1 MGAGTINTLLFIL
14 LVVMTVIGAVA
25 ALFLKRASGF
35 KSISELLRNYNLY
48 VGAGLYLLS
57 AIINIIVLRY
67 LNYSVVLPL
76 TSITYVWTMVISYL
90 FLKEKVGIK
99 KLIGVTFIIIGCVCI
114 VI

>member
-1 MGAGTINTLLFIL
+1 MTIKILLFVL
-14 LVVMTVIGAVA
+14 LIVMTLMGSVA
-25 ALFLKRASGF
+25 AFFLKKASGF
-35 KSISELLRNYNLY
+35 KNITELIKNYNLY
-48 VGAGLYLLS
+48 IGAGLYLLS

-99 KLIGVTFIIIGCVCI
+99 KLLGVSFIIMGCVCI
-114 VI
+114 VV

>member
-1 MGAGTINTLLFIL
+1 MTLL
-14 LVVMTVIGAVA
+14 GAVA
-25 ALFLKRASGF
+25 AFFLKKASGF
-35 KSISELLRNYNLY
+35 KNITELIKNYNLY
-48 VGAGLYLLS
+48 IGAGLYLLS

-67 LNYSVVLPL
+67 LNYSVALPL

-99 KLIGVTFIIIGCVCI
+99 KLLGVSFIIIGCICI

>member
-1 MGAGTINTLLFIL
+1 MTIKILLFVL
-14 LVVMTVIGAVA
+14 LIVMTLMGSVA
-25 ALFLKRASGF
+25 AFFLKKASGF
-35 KSISELLRNYNLY
+35 KNITELIKNYNLY
-48 VGAGLYLLS
+48 IGAGLYLLS

-99 KLIGVTFIIIGCVCI
+99 KLLGVSFIILGCICI

>member
-1 MGAGTINTLLFIL
+1 MTIKIL
-14 LVVMTVIGAVA
+14 LYALLIVMTLMGAVA
-25 ALFLKRASGF
+25 AFFLKKASGF
-35 KSISELLRNYNLY
+35 KNITELIKNYNLY
-48 VGAGLYLLS
+48 IGAGLYLLS

-76 TSITYVWTMVISYL
+76 TSITYVWTMIISYL

-99 KLIGVTFIIIGCVCI
+99 KLLGVSFIVIGCICI

>member
-1 MGAGTINTLLFIL
+1 MTIKILLFVL
-14 LVVMTVIGAVA
+14 LIVMTLMGAVA
-25 ALFLKRASGF
+25 AFFLKKASGF
-35 KSISELLRNYNLY
+35 KNITQLIKNYNLY
-48 VGAGLYLLS
+48 IGAGLYLLS

-99 KLIGVTFIIIGCVCI
+99 KLLGVSFIITGCICI

>member
-1 MGAGTINTLLFIL
+1 MTIKILLFAL
-14 LVVMTVIGAVA
+14 LIVMTLIGAVA
-25 ALFLKRASGF
+25 AFFLKKASGF
-35 KSISELLRNYNLY
+35 KSLSELIKNYNLY
-48 VGAGLYLLS
+48 IGAGLYLLS
-57 AIINIIVLRY
+57 AIINIIVLRF

-99 KLIGVTFIIIGCVCI
+99 KLLGVSFIIIGCICT

>member
-1 MGAGTINTLLFIL
+1 
-14 LVVMTVIGAVA
+14 MTVMGAVA
-25 ALFLKRASGF
+25 AFFLKKASGF
-35 KSISELLRNYNLY
+35 NSIVELIKNYNLY
-48 VGAGLYLLS
+48 IGAGLYLLS
-57 AIINIIVLRY
+57 AILNIIILRF

-99 KLIGVTFIIIGCVCI
+99 KLLGVSFIIIGCICI

>member
-1 MGAGTINTLLFIL
+1 MTL
-14 LVVMTVIGAVA
+14 MGAVA
-25 ALFLKRASGF
+25 AFFLKKASGF
-35 KSISELLRNYNLY
+35 KNLTELIKNHNLY
-48 VGAGLYLLS
+48 IGTGLYLLS

-99 KLIGVTFIIIGCVCI
+99 KLLGVSFIIIGCICI
-114 VI
+114 VV

>member
-1 MGAGTINTLLFIL
+1 MTIKILLFVL
-14 LVVMTVIGAVA
+14 LIVMTLMGAVA
-25 ALFLKRASGF
+25 AFFLKKASGF
-35 KSISELLRNYNLY
+35 KNITELIKNYNLY
-48 VGAGLYLLS
+48 IGAGLYLLS

-90 FLKEKVGIK
+90 LLKEKIGIK
-99 KLIGVTFIIIGCVCI
+99 KLLGVSFIIIGCICI

>member
-1 MGAGTINTLLFIL
+1 MTIKIL
-14 LVVMTVIGAVA
+14 LYALLIVMTLMGAVA
-25 ALFLKRASGF
+25 AFFLKKASGF
-35 KSISELLRNYNLY
+35 KNITELIKNYNLY
-48 VGAGLYLLS
+48 IGAGLYLLS
-57 AIINIIVLRY
+57 AIINIIILRY

-99 KLIGVTFIIIGCVCI
+99 KLLGVSFILFGCICI

>member
-1 MGAGTINTLLFIL
+1 MTLMGAI
-14 LVVMTVIGAVA
+14 A
-25 ALFLKRASGF
+25 AFFLKKAAGF
-35 KSISELLRNYNLY
+35 KNITELIKNYNLY
-48 VGAGLYLLS
+48 IGAGLYLLS

-99 KLIGVTFIIIGCVCI
+99 KLLGVSFIIMGCVCI
-114 VI
+114 VV

>member
-1 MGAGTINTLLFIL
+1 MTIKIL
-14 LVVMTVIGAVA
+14 LYALLIVMTLMGAVA
-25 ALFLKRASGF
+25 ALFLKKASGF
-35 KSISELLRNYNLY
+35 KHITELIKNYNLY
-48 VGAGLYLLS
+48 IGAGLYLLS

-67 LNYSVVLPL
+67 LNYSAVLPL

-99 KLIGVTFIIIGCVCI
+99 KLLGVSFIILGCICI

>member
-1 MGAGTINTLLFIL
+1 MTL
-14 LVVMTVIGAVA
+14 MGAVA
-25 ALFLKRASGF
+25 AFFLKKASGF
-35 KSISELLRNYNLY
+35 KNITELIKNYNLY
-48 VGAGLYLLS
+48 IGAGLYLLS

-67 LNYSVVLPL
+67 LNYSVALPL

-99 KLIGVTFIIIGCVCI
+99 KLLGVSFIIIGCICI

>member
-1 MGAGTINTLLFIL
+1 MTIKILLFVL
-14 LVVMTVIGAVA
+14 LIVMTLMGSVA
-25 ALFLKRASGF
+25 AFFLKKASGF
-35 KSISELLRNYNLY
+35 KNITELIKNYNLY
-48 VGAGLYLLS
+48 IGAGLYLLS

-99 KLIGVTFIIIGCVCI
+99 KLLGVSFIIMGCVCI
-114 VI
+114 VG

>member
-1 MGAGTINTLLFIL
+1 MTL
-14 LVVMTVIGAVA
+14 IGAVA
-25 ALFLKRASGF
+25 AFFLKKASGF
-35 KSISELLRNYNLY
+35 KSLSELIKNYNLY
-48 VGAGLYLLS
+48 IGAGLYLLS
-57 AIINIIVLRY
+57 AIINIIVLRF

-99 KLIGVTFIIIGCVCI
+99 KLLGVSFIIIGCICT

>member
-1 MGAGTINTLLFIL
+1 MTL
-14 LVVMTVIGAVA
+14 MGAVA
-25 ALFLKRASGF
+25 AFFLKKASGF
-35 KSISELLRNYNLY
+35 KNITELIKNYNLY
-48 VGAGLYLLS
+48 IGAGLYLLS

-90 FLKEKVGIK
+90 LLKEKIGIK
-99 KLIGVTFIIIGCVCI
+99 KLLGVSFIIIGCICI

>member
-1 MGAGTINTLLFIL
+1 MTLMGS
-14 LVVMTVIGAVA
+14 VA
-25 ALFLKRASGF
+25 AFFLKKASGF
-35 KSISELLRNYNLY
+35 KNITELIKNYNLY
-48 VGAGLYLLS
+48 IGAGLYLLS

-99 KLIGVTFIIIGCVCI
+99 KLLGVSFIIMGCVCI
-114 VI
+114 VV

>member
-1 MGAGTINTLLFIL
+1 MTIKIL
-14 LVVMTVIGAVA
+14 LYALLIVMTLMGAVA
-25 ALFLKRASGF
+25 SFFLKKASGF
-35 KSISELLRNYNLY
+35 KNITELIKNYNLY
-48 VGAGLYLLS
+48 IGAGLYLLS

-67 LNYSVVLPL
+67 LNYSTVLPL

-99 KLIGVTFIIIGCVCI
+99 KLLGVSFIIIGCICI